1 MKENFLH
8 YVWKYKLFP
17 LLHLKT
23 SKNNQLK
30 ILHSGSHN
38 LHSGPDFL
46 NAKIIIDDLIW
57 VGNIEIHIKSS
68 DWYLHRHEEDAN
80 YDTVILHV
88 VWEYD
93 TEIFDHNN
101 EPIPTLELKGLI
113 AENLLNKY
121 EKLFSKELRWIPCEK
136 LIGNT
141 NPFVFQNW
149 IERIFLER
157 LEQKSV
163 MIDTL
168 LKQENNDYEAVLFQ
182 LLSKNVGLKING
194 DAFLKLATSF
204 RFSILRKERF
214 SELSLYALLFGQ
226 GGFLEENIENSYH
239 QKLKETYQYLQSK
252 YQLKPIRKEQF
263 QFFRMRPTNFP
274 TIRIAQLASLYHMHQ
289 HLFSELMN
297 FTTVKAYYKF
307 FSVQLPSFWATHYT
321 FQKESP
327 IRVKKLTKSF
337 VDLLLIN
344 TIIPLKFNYLKRRGV
359 VDEAVFLNLMQQ
371 LKPEKNAI
379 ITKFSALKISTKNA
393 FETQAL
399 LELKNNYCDPKKCLN
414 CAIGN
419 DLLKT

>member
-214 SELSLYALLFGQ
+214 SELSLHALLFGQ

-307 FSVQLPSFWATHYT
+307 FSVHLPGFWATHYT